1 MPIQHK
7 GIHMTKAIAVAGAT
21 GELGK
26 RVVHA
31 LLKRG
36 ATVNALVRG
45 TSDPEKVEALR
56 SAGATVIVLEG
67 IPAASHL
74 TDTACLVSTLAGLR
88 ENIIE
93 AQSDLLDAAVAA
105 GVPRF
110 IPSDFSADF
119 TKLTPGENR
128 NLDLRR
134 EFHGKLDRSTIKGTS
149 ILNGMFADIL
159 TTPYSPIFDFK
170 AHRVNY
176 WGSADQHLDFTTMDS
191 TAAFTAAAALDES
204 TPTVLRIAGDQITPR
219 EMAAAA
225 SETIGET
232 FNLFR
237 LGTVD
242 ELGQK
247 IVEAR
252 ASDPTAE
259 SNVYAPFQLM
269 QYTHNM
275 ASGRAKLERVDNL
288 RYPEV
293 KWTNVRQLLSAL
305 SVKST

>member
-1 MPIQHK
+1 
-7 GIHMTKAIAVAGAT
+7 MTKTIAVAGAT

-31 LLKRG
+31 LLARG
-36 ATVNALVRG
+36 ASVQALVRG
-45 TSDPEKVEALR
+45 RSDQQKVDALQ
-56 SAGATVIVLEG
+56 SAGATIVVLDDV
-67 IPAASHL
+67 PA
-74 TDTACLVSTLAGLR
+74 TARILAGTSCLVSTLAGLR
-88 ENIIE
+88 ENIVE
-93 AQSDLLDAAVAA
+93 AQSALLDSAVKA
-105 GVPRF
+105 GIPRF

-119 TKLTPGENR
+119 TKLSPGENR

-134 EFHGKLDRSTIKGTS
+134 EFHAKLDSARIKATS

-159 TTPYSPIFDFK
+159 ATPYSPFFDFK

-176 WGSADQHLDFTTMDS
+176 WGSPDQKLDFTTMDD
-191 TAAFTAAAALDES
+191 TAAFTAAAALDET
-204 TPTVLRIAGDQITPR
+204 TPKVLRIAGDQISAR

-225 SETIGET
+225 SDATGST
-232 FNLFR
+232 FSLFR

-242 ELGQK
+242 ELGQT

-252 ASDPTAE
+252 KADTTAE

-275 ASGRAKLERVDNL
+275 ASGRAKLDTVDNG
-288 RYPEV
+288 RYADLTWTRV
-293 KWTNVRQLLSAL
+293 KDLLGAHA
-305 SVKST
+305 KKAA

>member
-1 MPIQHK
+1 
-7 GIHMTKAIAVAGAT
+7 MTKTIAVAGAT

-31 LLKRG
+31 LLARG
-36 ATVNALVRG
+36 AEVRALVRA
-45 TSDPEKVEALR
+45 TSDAEKVESLR
-56 SAGATVIVLEG
+56 SAGATIVVLDD
-67 IPAASHL
+67 AASKTRSL
-74 TDTACLVSTLAGLR
+74 AGSTCLVSTLAGLR
-88 ENIIE
+88 DNIVV
-93 AQSDLLDAAVAA
+93 AQGALLDAAVAA

-119 TKLTPGENR
+119 TKLSPGENR

-134 EFHGKLDRSTIKGTS
+134 EFHDKLDRSTLKATS

-159 TTPYSPIFDFK
+159 QTPYSPFFDFES
-170 AHRVNY
+170 HRVNY
-176 WGSADQHLDFTTMDS
+176 WGSPDQSLDFTTMDD
-191 TAAFTAAAALDES
+191 TATFTAAAALDDDA
-204 TPTVLRIAGDQITPR
+204 PKVLRIAGDQISAR

-225 SETIGET
+225 SEATGST
-232 FNLFR
+232 FSLFR
-237 LGTVD
+237 LGTID

-252 ASDPTAE
+252 EADATAE

-275 ASGRAKLERVDNL
+275 ASGRAKLDPVDNE
-288 RYPEV
+288 RYGAMRWTRV
-293 KWTNVRQLLSAL
+293 KDLMAAHA
-305 SVKST
+305 KEAA